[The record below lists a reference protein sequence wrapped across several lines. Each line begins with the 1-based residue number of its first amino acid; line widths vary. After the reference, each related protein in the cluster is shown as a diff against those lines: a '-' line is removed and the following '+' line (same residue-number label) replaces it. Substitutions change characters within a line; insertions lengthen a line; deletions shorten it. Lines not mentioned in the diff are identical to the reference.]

1 MRRFLSLKSRTLLV
15 AGLLWTLSMPGGLL
29 AGQLVGDTAPKLQGQ
44 ELINA
49 LKQGGYVIYFRHGLT
64 GKTGETDVAAQDL
77 SNCAIQRNLSEEGQA
92 QTKAIGA
99 GVAKHQISVGAIYSS
114 PYCRA
119 MDTAKNIF
127 GKEVEK
133 SDVLHFAIHV
143 DKAGRAE
150 LSAKLRDMLATL
162 PQAGTN
168 TALVSHTANLKE
180 AVDIWP
186 KPEGVAHVF
195 KPEGNGNFS
204 YVGMLLPEEWSM

>member
-1 MRRFLSLKSRTLLV
+1 MRRFLSPKSHTFLV
-15 AGLLWTLSMPGGLL
+15 AYLLWTLSMPGGLL
-29 AGQLVGDTAPKLQGQ
+29 AGQLVGDTTPKLQGQ
-44 ELINA
+44 ELLHA
-49 LKQGGYVIYFRHGLT
+49 LKQGGYIIFFRHGLT
-64 GKTGETDVAAQDL
+64 GKTGETNVAAKDL
-77 SNCAIQRNLSEEGQA
+77 SNCAIQRNLSEEGQV

-99 GVAKHQISVGAIYSS
+99 GVAKHQIPVDAVYSS

-127 GKEVEK
+127 GKDAEK

-143 DKAGRAE
+143 DKVERAE
-150 LSAKLRDMLATL
+150 LSAQLRDMLATS

-180 AVDIWP
+180 AVNIWP

-195 KPEGNGNFS
+195 KPEGNGTFS